1 MTELFCQPIIAT
13 GVETALLVAGL
24 VATAAGAGVGAY
36 SSIKQGEAA
45 NDAAKATQQSEKR
58 NAQAASDA
66 AALEAGQVRRKN
78 MLRLGSQRAA
88 AAKSGVM
95 IDDSAAD
102 VIYDSSIQ
110 GELEAL
116 SVLYSGASQAG
127 YYRSRGNIAAMEG
140 KNAKSA
146 GYLRGGATLIGGLG
160 AGANQAAPMFKS
172 TGSYGT
178 TQEHYGN
185 IRSAY

>member
-1 MTELFCQPIIAT
+1 MPAALPFIALAVTAVGT
-13 GVETALLVAGL
+13 GVSTY
-24 VATAAGAGVGAY
+24 AA
-36 SSIKQGEAA
+36 IEQGKAA
-45 NDAAKATQQSEKR
+45 DDAAKATQQSEKR

-78 MLRLGSQRAA
+78 LQRLGSQRAA
-88 AAKSGVM
+88 AAKSGVL

-127 YYRSRGNIAAMEG
+127 YYRSRGSIAAMEG
-140 KNAKSA
+140 KNAKQA
-146 GYLRGGATLIGGLG
+146 GYLKGGATLIGGLG
-160 AGANQAAPMFKS
+160 SVANQAAPMFKK
-172 TGSYGT
+172 
-178 TQEHYGN
+178 
-185 IRSAY
+185 